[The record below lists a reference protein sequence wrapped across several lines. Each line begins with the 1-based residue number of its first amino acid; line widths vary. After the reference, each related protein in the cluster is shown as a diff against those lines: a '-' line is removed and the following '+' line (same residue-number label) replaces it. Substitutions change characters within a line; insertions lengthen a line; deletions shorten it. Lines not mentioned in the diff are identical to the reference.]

1 MKYRRSS
8 IAIVGISIVAVA
20 LLVVVLFL
28 RNDSASAPAPQAEK
42 VDRFASVQPVRTNKV
57 VIQNYTFSPTVIT
70 IEKGTSVIWTNLDI
84 TSHSIIGDSTAA
96 NIQSGALSEGGTFS
110 YSFDEPGEY
119 IYHCGEH
126 SNTFGKIIVTN

>member
-1 MKYRRSS
+1 M
-8 IAIVGISIVAVA
+8 AVA
-20 LLVVVLFL
+20 LLVVALFL

-42 VDRFASVQPVRTNKV
+42 VDRFASVQPIRTNKV

-70 IEKGTSVIWTNLDI
+70 IKKGTSVIWTNLDI

-126 SNTFGKIIVTN
+126 SNTSGKIIVTD